1 MEEGIT
7 SLSLTQ
13 KRQHE
18 KKMGASVRSIKAN
31 VPAFIPSKSSQPT
44 FVFDKC
50 NVNSDDE
57 TVDEENEQANNG
69 NNNDDNNV
77 MNEDSFYGMT
87 I

>member
-7 SLSLTQ
+7 SLSHTH

-31 VPAFIPSKSSQPT
+31 VLAFIPSKSSQPT
-44 FVFDKC
+44 FVFNKC

-57 TVDEENEQANNG
+57 TVGEENKQANNG
-69 NNNDDNNV
+69 NNNNNNNV
-77 MNEDSFYGMT
+77 MNKDSFYGMT